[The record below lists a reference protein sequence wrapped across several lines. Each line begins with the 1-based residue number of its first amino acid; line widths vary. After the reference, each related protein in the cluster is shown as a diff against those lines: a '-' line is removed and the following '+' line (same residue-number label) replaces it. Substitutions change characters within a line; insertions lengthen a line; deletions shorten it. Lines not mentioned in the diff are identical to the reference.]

1 MIIHG
6 DNIFF
11 VDICDELFNKYL
23 FNSTYLIEKSEI
35 LAVHS
40 FNLVQGDT
48 CCVVGYL

>member
-23 FNSTYLIEKSEI
+23 FNSTYLIENSEI
-35 LAVHS
+35 LAVDLFKFVL
-40 FNLVQGDT
+40 FNVCDI
-48 CCVVGYL
+48 VWY